1 MGQQW
6 VSCKSGVG
14 KGEAWKWA
22 VSSGKQGE
30 VLLHVMISFFSLFSL
45 EILSKTDVVDKYIQC
60 LLTIQQRL
68 LYIFYVLGTGLGA
81 KETAVDKTMPLL
93 SCICGRE

>member
-6 VSCKSGVG
+6 GSCKSGVG

-81 KETAVDKTMPLL
+81 KERAVDKTMPLL
-93 SCICGRE
+93 